1 MQDKVR
7 KLVIRLREQA
17 DQLQKEKKLRLLTS
31 IIMIV
36 FSAFMQCYIM
46 NVFMAPC
53 NLISGG
59 FTGLALL
66 INKVCAL
73 VNINFPTQVGIIALN
88 VPAAILCYKHISPR
102 FTFLSCVQFF
112 LVSFFIS
119 IFHFEPLPEER
130 ISLPNTFLVRFIG
143 VSGTMYS
150 SITAL

>member
-1 MQDKVR
+1 MVSEQEVLIYMQH
-7 KLVIRLREQA
+7 IIH
-17 DQLQKEKKLRLLTS
+17 QLQKEKKVRLLTS

-73 VNINFPTQVGIIALN
+73 WNINFPTQVGIIALN

-112 LVSFFIS
+112 LV
-119 IFHFEPLPEER
+119 
-130 ISLPNTFLVRFIG
+130 
-143 VSGTMYS
+143 
-150 SITAL
+150 

>member
-1 MQDKVR
+1 
-7 KLVIRLREQA
+7 
-17 DQLQKEKKLRLLTS
+17 
-31 IIMIV
+31 MIV

-88 VPAAILCYKHISPR
+88 VPAYINFDVEINNL
-102 FTFLSCVQFF
+102 
-112 LVSFFIS
+112 FFILKIVLAVIILFKKS
-119 IFHFEPLPEER
+119 K
-130 ISLPNTFLVRFIG
+130 
-143 VSGTMYS
+143 
-150 SITAL
+150 

>member
-1 MQDKVR
+1 MQH
-7 KLVIRLREQA
+7 IIH
-17 DQLQKEKKLRLLTS
+17 QLQKEKKLRLLTS
-31 IIMIV
+31 TIMIV

-88 VPAAILCYKHISPR
+88 VPAAILCYKHI
-102 FTFLSCVQFF
+102 
-112 LVSFFIS
+112 
-119 IFHFEPLPEER
+119 FELCT
-130 ISLPNTFLVRFIG
+130 IL
-143 VSGTMYS
+143 S
-150 SITAL
+150 SILLYFYLPFWTLLYRSNLKRSIWRLFMGLLHFPIPKGWRIYRRNGFHCPIRF